1 MGTGTMGLI
10 LRRNPLALGSLALM
24 LLATA
29 CSKPPV
35 TPPSG
40 PGPVKT
46 GDTSVVTEESKKAYD
61 DALKAFI
68 EHDKANDWNEGT
80 CGSTAAQF
88 VKVNEENKAK
98 AGAQLP
104 QALYNAGLAYQRCN
118 NDAEAKKQ
126 FAAALALDP
135 KFHRAKVQV
144 ALYDYKEKGESALP
158 ATIDALQ
165 QAVLDAEFQNPDALV
180 NLAML
185 QMKRNGSTG
194 DGKSCDND
202 MECAKRNIQR
212 ALAVD
217 DSFMPA
223 FNQLA
228 IYYLERAKNKAGKT
242 TGKTVTS
249 GKKSKGINQQQ
260 LELAA
265 LVCSQAIRKN
275 PKYAPIHNTA
285 GLIQVELGNINGAVA
300 EFRQASQLD
309 SGFFEAQMNFAAV
322 NLSFRGFKNAEEA
335 YTAALKIKPDDF
347 DAKLGLALAI
357 RGQINDTNFDES
369 IKRSQSLIEEARK
382 IAPDRPETY
391 YNEAIL
397 IQEYKVK
404 GISDQKATLPVYDQA
419 IATYNTFIQKAGS
432 GAEYADAVKRS
443 KERIKDMEDFK
454 RFILEG
460 IKADEEAA
468 AQKPPEQLDGLDGP
482 TDGSA
487 PPPADA
493 PPPAQLP
500 TSSRCSPSAP
510 QGRTSPA
517 RG

>member
-1 MGTGTMGLI
+1 MRLN
-10 LRRNPLALGSLALM
+10 LLSLGSIAL
-24 LLATA
+24 LLAATG
-29 CSKPPV
+29 CSKP
-35 TPPSG
+35 TPKV
-40 PGPVKT
+40 PGPEGVAKP
-46 GDTSVVTEESKKAYD
+46 GDTSVVTEENKKAYD
-61 DALKAFI
+61 DALKAFV
-68 EHDKANDWNEGT
+68 EHDKANDWAEASCKSSADAFT
-80 CGSTAAQF
+80 
-88 VKVNEENKAK
+88 KVNDDNKKK
-98 AGAQLP
+98 AGKELP
-104 QALYNAGLAYQRCN
+104 QALYNAGLSFQRCN
-118 NDAEAKKQ
+118 NDAEAKKL
-126 FAAALALDP
+126 FAQTLALDP

-144 ALYDYKEKGESALP
+144 ALYDYKDKGESALP
-158 ATIDALQ
+158 QTVEALQ

-194 DGKSCDND
+194 DGKSCEND
-202 MECAKRNIQR
+202 MDCAKRNIQR

-228 IYYLERAKNKAGKT
+228 LYYLERAKAKAGKT
-242 TGKTVTS
+242 TAKTVTA
-249 GKKSKGINQQQ
+249 GKKTKGINQQQ

-309 SGFFEAQMNFAAV
+309 ASFFEAHMNYAAV

-335 YTAALKIKPDDF
+335 YAAALKIKPGDF
-347 DAKLGLALAI
+347 DAKLGQALAI

-369 IKRSQSLIEEARK
+369 IKRSQALLDEAKK
-382 IAPDRPETY
+382 IAPERPETY

-397 IQEYKVK
+397 TQEYKVK
-404 GISDQKATLPVYDQA
+404 GIMDQKATLPVYDQA
-419 IATYNTFIQKAGS
+419 IATYNVFIQKAGG

-454 RFILEG
+454 KFILEG

-468 AQKPPEQLDGLDGP
+468 AAKPPEQLDGLDGP
-482 TDGSA
+482 TGGTDGAA
-487 PPPADA
+487 PAPAPDA
-493 PPPAQLP
+493 KPAQ
-500 TSSRCSPSAP
+500 
-510 QGRTSPA
+510 
-517 RG
+517 

>member
-1 MGTGTMGLI
+1 MGLN
-10 LRRNPLALGSLALM
+10 LRLNPVSLGSLALL

-35 TPPSG
+35 NGPPG

-68 EHDKANDWNEGT
+68 EHDKANDWAEAS
-80 CGSTAAQF
+80 CASAAAAF
-88 VKVNEENKAK
+88 VKVNEDNKAK
-98 AGAQLP
+98 AGSQLP
-104 QALYNAGLAYQRCN
+104 QALYNAGLSYQRCN
-118 NDAEAKKQ
+118 NDAEAKKL

-158 ATIDALQ
+158 QTVESLQ

-202 MECAKRNIQR
+202 MDCAKRNIQR

-228 IYYLERAKNKAGKT
+228 IYYLERAKNKAGKST
-242 TGKTVTS
+242 AKTVTS

-309 SGFFEAQMNFAAV
+309 TGFFEAHMNYAAV

-357 RGQINDTNFDES
+357 RGQISDTNFDES
-369 IKRSQSLIEEARK
+369 IKRSQALLDEAKK

-391 YNEAIL
+391 YNEGIL
-397 IQEYKVK
+397 TQEYKVK
-404 GISDQKATLPVYDQA
+404 GIMDQKATIPVYDEALA
-419 IATYNTFIQKAGS
+419 IYNTFIQKAG
-432 GAEYADAVKRS
+432 GAPEYADAVKRS
-443 KERIKDMEDFK
+443 KERIKDIEDFK
-454 RFILEG
+454 KFIVDG

-482 TDGSA
+482 DGAA

-493 PPPAQLP
+493 PPPAQ
-500 TSSRCSPSAP
+500 
-510 QGRTSPA
+510 
-517 RG
+517 